1 MILKKAQKVLELP
14 YHHGNLR
21 NALLRAAIEVMA
33 EKGVSQFSLSEL
45 ARSVG
50 VTPAAAYKHFADK
63 DSLLL
68 ELAQHGF
75 AELRQAFER
84 VAPKAKPASNAR
96 QAKQRFELIGEAY
109 LKFGLKEPALFQLI
123 FGKGAS
129 PFRQGISSSGERTP
143 TFAYFAEAL
152 DALHEFGL
160 IAEPPTAHDQWFA
173 WSAIHGAT
181 ELLIAGVSGLAT
193 PKEAAGIITDAVVRS
208 LVGSSKSTAAVAK
221 DHRPKRPN
229 QSP

>member
-1 MILKKAQKVLELP
+1 LPFKANVNTINIMMTKKSAVTQELP

-21 NALLRAAIEVMA
+21 NALLRAAIGVMA
-33 EKGVSQFSLSEL
+33 DKGVSQFSLSEI

-63 DSLLL
+63 DSLLK

-84 VAPKAKPASNAR
+84 VAPQAMPAKNAKQAS
-96 QAKQRFELIGEAY
+96 QRFEKIGEAY
-109 LKFGLKEPALFQLI
+109 LQFGLNEPALFQLI

-129 PFRQGISSSGERTP
+129 TFRQGIASNGERTP

-152 DALHEFGL
+152 EALYEFGL
-160 IAEPPTAHDQWFA
+160 IARRPTPQDQWFA

-181 ELLIAGVSGLAT
+181 ELLISGVSGLVK
-193 PKEAAGIITDAVVRS
+193 PKDAAKVVTEAVVRS
-208 LVGSSKSTAAVAK
+208 LK
-221 DHRPKRPN
+221 
-229 QSP
+229 